1 MTIAATRVFHLN
13 VNCSSLERS
22 LPFYRDALGLTPATH
37 TVSPPQ
43 SGAAFG
49 LVTAAW
55 DAWVLH
61 DDRGYEGAVVDL
73 LEWQEP
79 RPVGTPPTAA
89 NALGYA
95 RLGFTTADLD
105 ASHARVAASGA
116 THLTEPHEVT
126 MAGAPTM
133 RTFVTADPD
142 RTAIELVS
150 GDADRFSF
158 VAINCSD
165 LDRSVEFYEQV
176 LGFVPRAR
184 FAPGARDETALGLGP
199 DAEWE
204 MAYLD
209 DPRANG
215 IFTIDLVQW
224 RRPAPTGAP
233 STEAN
238 RIGPFRLA
246 LLTNDIDAAHAELER
261 VGVACWTPPATLDMG
276 PGLPELRALLFPDP
290 DGTVLELIEAPT
302 A

>member
-1 MTIAATRVFHLN
+1 MAIAATRVFHLN

-43 SGAAFG
+43 PGDAFG
-49 LVTAAW
+49 LTTAAW
-55 DAWVLH
+55 DAWILH

-79 RPVGTPPTAA
+79 RPTGAPPATA
-89 NALGYA
+89 NTLGFA

-105 ASHARVAASGA
+105 RAHARVAATGA
-116 THLTEPHEVT
+116 RHLTEPHEVT
-126 MAGAPTM
+126 MTGAPTM

-142 RTAIELVS
+142 GTPVELVS
-150 GDADRFSF
+150 GASDRFSF

-165 LDRSVEFYEQV
+165 LDRSVGFYEQV
-176 LGFVPRAR
+176 LGFVPRVR
-184 FAPGARDETALGLGP
+184 FAPGPRDESALGLGP

-209 DPRANG
+209 DPRADG
-215 IFTIDLVQW
+215 TFAIDLVEW
-224 RRPAPTGAP
+224 RRPAPTGTP
-233 STEAN
+233 SAQAN
-238 RIGPFRLA
+238 RVGPFRLA
-246 LLTNDIDAAHAELER
+246 LLTDDIDAAHAELER
-261 VGVACWTPPATLDMG
+261 AGVGCWTPPATLDMG
-276 PGLPELRALLFPDP
+276 PGLPALRALLFPDP

-302 A
+302 T